1 MRQSRT
7 RIRGRTGRL
16 LAAVPL
22 LVAAVLLTG
31 CGPKVE
37 TVTDVR
43 AGEGTPVEGGTATM
57 ALPPAATPNWI
68 FPIGAPGYLATYNS
82 AIQDLLYPPLYTPET
97 AKSGKL
103 TTDSPRNVAEKP
115 RYSDGNRTVTV
126 PLKKHYRWSDGKPVT
141 AGDVAFWFEL
151 IRGNKDDW
159 GGYSPK
165 LLPDNVEKLQVLDA
179 HTLRLRLDRAYNPAW
194 FTANQ
199 LARFKPLP
207 RHAWSKKGESPK
219 KVFQRLLSHAKQLSK
234 FDSDPLWKTTMG
246 PWRVEKWTTSGSVS
260 LVPNKRYGGPD
271 KPHLDRVV
279 LKPFTTAGSEFN
291 VLRAGGLDYG
301 YIPPSVMAQSE
312 HFKKTGYRI
321 DPWESWGITY
331 IVPNLNNPRTGPL
344 MRQRYVRQA
353 LQSLI
358 DQKSISEHVWQGSA
372 EPTLGPVPAA
382 LMEDNPLPYDPAK
395 ARRLL
400 TSHGWQRGDDGTLR
414 CERPGTGEGKCGKGI
429 AKGRRLALELLSQS
443 GSTETSNTMQ
453 AIKSSFSREGVRL
466 DIREQP
472 LNTVLGTTVP
482 CKKSEP
488 VCSQWEMGFF
498 GTQGSW
504 IFPVDPSGEQLFAT
518 GAPSN
523 MGNWSDPETDRLI
536 KRTEYGDDPTS
547 MRDYARH
554 LAREVPVLW
563 TPNPAYQVSV
573 IRSDLRGIDQ
583 NPTLSLSPQDWYFVK
598 KSGDGKDGRDGKDGN
613 ADQHGKGAGR

>member
-7 RIRGRTGRL
+7 RTRVRARIPRRRGRL
-16 LAAVPL
+16 LASVAL
-22 LVAAVLLTG
+22 LATTALLAG

-37 TVTDVR
+37 AVTDVR
-43 AGEGTPVEGGTATM
+43 PGQGTPVEGGTAVM

-82 AIQDLLYPPLYTPET
+82 AIQNLLYPPLYTPEPD
-97 AKSGKL
+97 KSGKL
-103 TTDSPRNVAEKP
+103 TMDSPRNVAEKP
-115 RYSDGNRTVTV
+115 RFSDGNRTVTV
-126 PLKKHYRWSDGKPVT
+126 TLKKRYRWSDGEPVT
-141 AGDVAFWFEL
+141 ADDVRFWFEL
-151 IRGNKDDW
+151 IRANKDDW

-165 LLPDNVEKLQVLDA
+165 LLPDNVETFQVLDD
-179 HTLRLRLDRAYNPAW
+179 HTFRLRLDRAYNPAW
-194 FTANQ
+194 FTADQ
-199 LARFKPLP
+199 LEYFKPLP
-207 RHAWSKKGESPK
+207 RHAWSKKGEDPK
-219 KVFQRLLSHAKQLSK
+219 KVFKRLLSHAKQLSK

-246 PWRVEKWTTSGSVS
+246 PWRIEKWTASGHVS

-279 LKPFTTAGSEFN
+279 LKPFTTASSEFN

-301 YIPPSVMAQSE
+301 YIPPSVMAQSA
-312 HFKKTGYRI
+312 HFKETGYRI

-331 IVPNLNNPRTGPL
+331 LVPNLNHPETGPL
-344 MRQRYVRQA
+344 MRQRYLRRA

-358 DQKSISEHVWQGSA
+358 DQKAISEHVWHGSA
-372 EPTLGPVPAA
+372 EPTLGPVPSA
-382 LMEDNPLPYDPAK
+382 LMEENALPYDPGK
-395 ARRLL
+395 ARSLL
-400 TSHGWQRGDDGTLR
+400 AAHGWKRGEDGGGTLR
-414 CERPGTGEGKCGKGI
+414 CAAPGTGEGHCGKGI
-429 AKGRRLALELLSQS
+429 DKGQELALELLSQS

-453 AIKSSFSREGVRL
+453 AIKSSFSRAGVRL

-482 CKKSEP
+482 CKPKEV
-488 VCSQWEMGFF
+488 VCSQWQLGFF

-504 IFPVDPSGEQLFAT
+504 IFPAEPSGQQLFAT

-523 MGNWSDPETDRLI
+523 MGNWSDAKTDELI
-536 KRTEYGDDPTS
+536 KRTEYSDDDS
-547 MRDYARH
+547 AMRDYARH
-554 LAREVPVLW
+554 LAREAPVLW

-583 NPTLSLSPQDWYFVK
+583 NPTLTLAPQDWYFVK
-598 KSGDGKDGRDGKDGN
+598 KPARG
-613 ADQHGKGAGR
+613 GKGADR

>member
-7 RIRGRTGRL
+7 RIRGRTGRTGRL
-16 LAAVPL
+16 LAAVSL
-22 LVAAVLLTG
+22 LPALALLAG

-37 TVTDVR
+37 AVTDV
-43 AGEGTPVEGGTATM
+43 APGEGTPVKGGTATM

-82 AIQDLLYPPLYTPET
+82 AIQNLLYPPLYTPEPD
-97 AKSGKL
+97 KSGRL
-103 TTDSPRNVAEKP
+103 TMDSPRNVAHKP
-115 RYSDGNRTVTV
+115 RYSDGNRTVTIT
-126 PLKKHYRWSDGKPVT
+126 LKRGYRWSDGKPVT
-141 AGDVAFWFEL
+141 ADDVRFWFEL
-151 IRGNKDDW
+151 IRANKNDW

-165 LLPDNVEKLQVLDA
+165 LLPDNVERFQVLDD
-179 HTLRLRLDRAYNPAW
+179 HTFRLRLDRAYNPTW

-199 LARFKPLP
+199 LDNVKPLP
-207 RHAWSKKGESPK
+207 RHAWSRKGESPK
-219 KVFQRLLSHAKQLSK
+219 KVFARLLSHAKRLSK
-234 FDSDPLWKTTMG
+234 FDSDPLWKTTAG
-246 PWRVEKWTTSGSVS
+246 PWRIERWTASGNVS

-271 KPHLDRVV
+271 RPHLDRVV

-301 YIPPSVMAQSE
+301 YIPPSVMAQSR
-312 HFKKTGYRI
+312 HFEETGYRV

-331 IVPNLNNPRTGPL
+331 IVPNLNHPATGPL
-344 MRQRYVRQA
+344 MRQRYLRRA

-358 DQKSISEHVWQGSA
+358 DQKAISEHVWQGSA

-382 LMEDNPLPYDPAK
+382 LMDGNPLPYDPKK
-395 ARRLL
+395 ARALL
-400 TSHGWQRGDDGTLR
+400 ASHGWRHGDGGVLV
-414 CERPGTGEGKCGKGI
+414 CAAPGSGDGKCGKGI
-429 AKGRRLALELLSQS
+429 GKGQRLALELLSQS

-453 AIKSSFSREGVRL
+453 AIKSSFDRAGVRL

-482 CKKSEP
+482 CKPKEP
-488 VCSQWEMGFF
+488 VCSQWQLGFF

-504 IFPVDPSGEQLFAT
+504 IFPADPSGEQLFAT

-523 MGNWSDPETDRLI
+523 MGNWSEPETDRLI
-536 KRTEYGDDPTS
+536 KRTEYSDDPS
-547 MRDYARH
+547 AMRDYARH

-573 IRSDLRGIDQ
+573 IRGDLRGVDQ
-583 NPTLSLSPQDWYFVK
+583 NPALTLAPQDWYFVK
-598 KSGDGKDGRDGKDGN
+598 KSPGDKPGKGDGRKGEGR
-613 ADQHGKGAGR
+613 